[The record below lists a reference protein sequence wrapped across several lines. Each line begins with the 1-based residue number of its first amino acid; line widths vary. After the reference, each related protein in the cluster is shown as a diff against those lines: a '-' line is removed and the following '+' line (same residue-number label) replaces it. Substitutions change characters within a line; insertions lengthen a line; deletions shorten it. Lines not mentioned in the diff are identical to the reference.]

1 MSNVNSFTVVYVI
14 PNFFFFLLFMAAP
27 VAFEPGVKLEL
38 QLSAYAT
45 ATAVQ
50 DPIPVY
56 DLYHSSWQGQ
66 ILNPLSKARDRTGN
80 LMVPSW
86 IRFHCTTMGTP
97 RNSYI
102 SY

>member
-1 MSNVNSFTVVYVI
+1 
-14 PNFFFFLLFMAAP
+14 MAAP

-66 ILNPLSKARDRTGN
+66 ILNPLSKARDQPHI
-80 LMVPSW
+80 LMD
-86 IRFHCTTMGTP
+86 
-97 RNSYI
+97 I
-102 SY
+102 SQVCYH